1 MQEKYNQ
8 RIHMHLE
15 AHKSSFNE
23 HKKTEVPTLKTDG
36 DNCSMLDFHL
46 VIDRLSSF
54 FILSDAVRL
63 IYYF

>member
-46 VIDRLSSF
+46 VIDRL
-54 FILSDAVRL
+54 
-63 IYYF
+63 